1 MAALPRIKVAVAGIG
16 AFLLLATAPAAQ
28 AGAEHVGY
36 IGIEKSKR
44 LMLLLEGDR
53 VVRRYHVALVRHPL
67 GAKGRKGDGRTPEGT
82 YTIDR
87 RNAHSDYFRSLHL
100 DYPNAADLAHAR
112 RLHVNPGSNN
122 LIHGIGPYKETRAR
136 VRKVRDWTAG
146 CIAVTDAQ
154 MKEIWRLVHNGTRV
168 RIVP

>member
-1 MAALPRIKVAVAGIG
+1 MAGTGV
-16 AFLLLATAPAAQ
+16 FLLLAAAPVAQ
-28 AGAEHVGY
+28 AGIDHVDH
-36 IGIEKSKR
+36 IRIEKSRR
-44 LMLLLEGDR
+44 LMLLLEGDQ
-53 VVRRYHVALVRHPL
+53 VVRRYPIALGRHPV
-67 GAKGRKGDGRTPEGT
+67 GAKARKGDGRTPEGT
-82 YTIDR
+82 YIIDS

-100 DYPNAADLAHAR
+100 DYPNAADRAHAR
-112 RLHVNPGSNN
+112 RLHVNPGSNIM
-122 LIHGIGPYKETRAR
+122 IHGVGPYKETKAR